1 MIESLNGS
9 AEKNRK
15 TLTLRFCNIAVRT
28 AHIIATGILVGG
40 HCFAV
45 APDLLL
51 PWLYATVA
59 SGAVLILLEAYP
71 SWQWHREA
79 RGWMVMTKIAVM
91 CLVLWLWEYRVIWL
105 LTVIVIGSIGSHMP
119 RQYRYFQV
127 IPWRRID

>member
-1 MIESLNGS
+1 MTDSLGS

-15 TLTLRFCNIAVRT
+15 SLTLRACNIGVRT
-28 AHIIATGILVGG
+28 AHIIATCILVGG
-40 HCFAV
+40 HYFAV

-59 SGAVLILLEAYP
+59 SGAILILIEAYP
-71 SWQWHREA
+71 GWRWHREA
-79 RGWMVMTKIAVM
+79 RGCMVLTKIGVM
-91 CLVLWLWEYRVIWL
+91 CLVIWLWEYRVIWL